1 MKLNQKLSKY
11 IFNFEIEETYIH
23 AHILTYSSIPINYNV
38 YFVFIVNTKQTNLQ
52 TAEW

>member
-1 MKLNQKLSKY
+1 MQLNKKLLKY
-11 IFNFEIEETYIH
+11 IFNFETEKTYMR
-23 AHILTYSSIPINYNV
+23 AYILAYSSIPINYNV